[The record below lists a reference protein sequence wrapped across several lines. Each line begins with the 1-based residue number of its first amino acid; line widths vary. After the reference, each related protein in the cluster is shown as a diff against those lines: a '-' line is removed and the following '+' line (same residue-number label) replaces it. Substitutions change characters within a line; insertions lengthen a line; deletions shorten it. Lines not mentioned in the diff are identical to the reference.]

1 MRPSTGQPPQ
11 RSPFPV
17 GHWRSGS
24 PSGSVLPGQ
33 TTPGPSTFACHPGQP
48 HPLRP
53 RGPRPCQESTTVTHA
68 PARQLPPGPPSSP
81 GIAPRRIRRHAA
93 ASLAAPRD
101 ICCRSR
107 PSVSQRPRTPEA
119 YARWAATP
127 PQRGQRTASAMG
139 HGSSAPP
146 AERTHASGTGSNQP
160 GRVHGVRHQRAHSL
174 WIIRRGG

>member
-1 MRPSTGQPPQ
+1 MDQPPQ

-17 GHWRSGS
+17 GHRQSGS
-24 PSGSVLPGQ
+24 PSRSVLPGQ
-33 TTPGPSTFACHPGQP
+33 TSPGTSTFACHPERRHDRARNQQP
-48 HPLRP
+48 SPH
-53 RGPRPCQESTTVTHA
+53 CQHV
-68 PARQLPPGPPSSP
+68 PARQLPRGPPSSP

-101 ICCRSR
+101 VRYRPR
-107 PSVSQRPRTPEA
+107 PSVAQRPRTPEA

-160 GRVHGVRHQRAHSL
+160 GRVFCSPPFVTSAPTYGLLCSL
-174 WIIRRGG
+174 LDSS